1 MKCHISRSQD
11 DNRKMARDMLVSKL
25 DGILNGENS
34 VEAQKKKV
42 TDRKYKNSE
51 YKRKKLAKLKAEWK
65 EREGLS

>member
-1 MKCHISRSQD
+1 
-11 DNRKMARDMLVSKL
+11 MARDMLVSKL